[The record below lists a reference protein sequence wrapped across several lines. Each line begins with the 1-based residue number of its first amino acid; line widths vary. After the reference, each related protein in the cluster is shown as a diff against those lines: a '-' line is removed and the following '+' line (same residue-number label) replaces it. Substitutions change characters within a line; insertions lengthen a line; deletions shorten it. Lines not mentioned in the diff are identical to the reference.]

1 MFGEGEN
8 RMSSYNSSS
17 GKSYTL
23 GARLGY
29 GGEGEVYEIQGD
41 DTKVAK
47 IYKNQKF
54 KSEAERSTM
63 ERKLKAM
70 IHMNIPVYVDGK
82 LRLAWPQDI
91 LYQNGSLVGFIMPKI
106 SFRKKIMD
114 IQRVESAQKI
124 YPKYTWKYSV
134 QYAYNFAWVVK
145 YVHEHNIVIGDFN
158 FNNFY
163 ADTSSG
169 AVVLIDCDSFDI
181 KDPVTN
187 EHFACTVALP
197 ELVAP
202 ELQNVGNLKKGTF
215 TKETDEFSLAI
226 HLFRLLMRNE
236 DPFGGVITSG
246 RSVSSIP
253 ANMAIINGE
262 CPYVRNVANK
272 EVPARAPSLDVLTP
286 ELQQLFQR
294 TFNYD
299 IKNCKSRIQ
308 RRATAAE
315 WCRALAVLGAAE
327 PNPNLVTCSKNRYHV
342 YPKHNTSCPWC
353 RCEQYIKTSQTP
365 TPTPQPSQ
373 QNTYTYTYTQSYTS
387 SGTTTQN
394 SQSST
399 SSRTTQRSQS
409 STSSNSYASRTR
421 SPYLFYIVL
430 IACGLASGF
439 AFGGLTSHFIVARFG
454 ISVTVCTILLSI
466 VGVIAGGLLA
476 HYFEDDYIFAEH
488 MIPWLFLGIVA
499 LVIPV
504 LLALAISVV
513 IGIIIKLFGIIAGVV
528 VAIFGAIAGLVLG
541 LLKILA
547 AIVCIGAICSGS

>member
-1 MFGEGEN
+1 MFGEGEK

-17 GKSYTL
+17 GRSYTL

-47 IYKNQKF
+47 IYKSQKF
-54 KSEAERSTM
+54 KSKAERSTM

-106 SFRKKIMD
+106 SSRKKIMD

-163 ADTSSG
+163 ADISSG

-202 ELQNVGNLKKGTF
+202 ELQGVGNLQNGTF

-236 DPFGGVITSG
+236 DPFGGIITSG
-246 RSVSSIP
+246 RSVSDIP

-262 CPYVRNVANK
+262 CPYVRNVVNK
-272 EVPARAPSLDVLTP
+272 KVPARAPSLDVLPP
-286 ELQQLFQR
+286 ELQQLFER
-294 TFNYD
+294 TFDYNAV
-299 IKNCKSRIQ
+299 NCKRRIR
-308 RRATAAE
+308 RRATPDE

-327 PNPNLVTCSKNRYHV
+327 PNPNLVTCSKNHYHV

-353 RCEQYIKTSQTP
+353 RCEQYIKPQPTSTSQP
-365 TPTPQPSQ
+365 YQ
-373 QNTYTYTYTQSYTS
+373 QNTYTQTKSSVS
-387 SGTTTQN
+387 SGATQNQQSSTTSGTTQN
-394 SQSST
+394 SYTLRGKRKHNIQI
-399 SSRTTQRSQS
+399 
-409 STSSNSYASRTR
+409 TR
-421 SPYLFYIVL
+421 INTLYVFYIVL
-430 IACGLASGF
+430 VACGLTSGF
-439 AFGGLTSHFIVARFG
+439 VFGSSFG
-454 ISVTVCTILLSI
+454 YVVFSKFGMSVTTCKILLSI
-466 VGVIAGGLLA
+466 VGMISGIVLA
-476 HYFEDDYIFAEH
+476 HHFKNHYLFSKYA
-488 MIPWLFLGIVA
+488 IPWLFLGIVA
-499 LVIPV
+499 FVTPV
-504 LLALAISVV
+504 LFTFV
-513 IGIIIKLFGIIAGVV
+513 INGVV
-528 VAIFGAIAGLVLG
+528 LIVTTIFGAITNLALT
-541 LLKILA
+541 LLKIFA
-547 AIVCIGAICSGS
+547 VIFCIGVICSDS